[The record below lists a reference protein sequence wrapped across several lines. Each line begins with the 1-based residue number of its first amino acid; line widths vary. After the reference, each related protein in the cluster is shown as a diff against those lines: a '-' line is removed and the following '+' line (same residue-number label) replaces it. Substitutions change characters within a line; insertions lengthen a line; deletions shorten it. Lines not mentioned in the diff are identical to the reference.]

1 MSISA
6 RRIVGSGIALG
17 MAGLVLATPAHA
29 ENLPSTR
36 LAEAPSL
43 SQAQK
48 QAIDLYTAKKATISP
63 APLAVSGS
71 KRATYYR
78 GSFLMWTRDNV
89 DFGYN
94 GSSVTWT
101 SAYQQAGSVFPNVAR
116 NLGISKYYNTTY
128 NDRFRAGNR
137 IGAGIVTPWGDVT
150 VYTSDFVHRLSVYG
164 NGYWNAWSD

>member
-48 QAIDLYTAKKATISP
+48 QAIDLYTAKKSTISP
-63 APLAVSGS
+63 APSPCPAQ
-71 KRATYYR
+71 R
-78 GSFLMWTRDNV
+78 GPPT
-89 DFGYN
+89 
-94 GSSVTWT
+94 T
-101 SAYQQAGSVFPNVAR
+101 VAC
-116 NLGISKYYNTTY
+116 S
-128 NDRFRAGNR
+128 
-137 IGAGIVTPWGDVT
+137 
-150 VYTSDFVHRLSVYG
+150 
-164 NGYWNAWSD
+164 